1 MRNNNKDASLI
12 CLCFLLL
19 LGASNV
25 LGFEVD
31 THTLLSQRAVGA
43 SQLNSYLTTVLGF
56 EFPQGSSQEVGQG
69 LFRECRRRK
78 RRQTR
83 YSSSDTLS

>member
-1 MRNNNKDASLI
+1 MRNNNKDYGLI

-19 LGASNV
+19 LRALNV

-56 EFPQGSSQEVGQG
+56 EFRKGVV
-69 LFRECRRRK
+69 RRSGK
-78 RRQTR
+78 AC
-83 YSSSDTLS
+83 LSR